1 MKKLLLI
8 LFICVLGIEIRAQYV
23 PPQPDT
29 LFVAAD
35 TLSIQEVINKKPHS
49 PHKATILALALPG
62 AGQIYNKKGWWWK
75 LPILYGGVG
84 ATVYGLSW
92 NSKQFKKYKTAFIDY
107 TLYIEAKAEDPDLP
121 YPQNPSWDK
130 VYIGGGVENFTPQQQ
145 LNFQTQ
151 LKNKKDSFKRNR
163 DLLYITMGAIYAIQV
178 IEACVSAHFYDF
190 EINEDLS
197 FNVQPNAFYTTANG
211 NSVGLT
217 LTLNF

>member
-1 MKKLLLI
+1 MFLPNLTHYLW
-8 LFICVLGIEIRAQYV
+8 
-23 PPQPDT
+23 QP
-29 LFVAAD
+29 D

-151 LKNKKDSFKRNR
+151 LKNKKDSFKQKPG
-163 DLLYITMGAIYAIQV
+163 LLYIQWG
-178 IEACVSAHFYDF
+178 
-190 EINEDLS
+190 LS
-197 FNVQPNAFYTTANG
+197 MLYK
-211 NSVGLT
+211 
-217 LTLNF
+217 